1 MNARRD
7 ETIMHSFEFYHCKS
21 INVIE
26 GERGG
31 GHDEYLG
38 HLLTCRLITANR
50 GPALPCVCAHDT
62 KNVMSVSYPI

>member
-1 MNARRD
+1 MLNEMKQSCIALNFITVRVLMSSR
-7 ETIMHSFEFYHCKS
+7 
-21 INVIE
+21 
-26 GERGG
+26 GGG
-31 GHDEYLG
+31 GHDEYQG